1 MGNQATSY
9 RNLGEEK
16 NMTKILL
23 TGFVPF
29 LAYKINPTMQIVEN
43 LHGEVMDDFEIV
55 GRILSVDFQQSAQ
68 QLKQYIAEIQPQI
81 IISLGLA
88 GGRFKITP
96 ERIAINIKDG
106 EADNNG
112 YTPTDESIYDGGED
126 AYITNLPIRN
136 MVNRLGNEGYPA
148 EISNT
153 AGTYLCNNVMYEG
166 LVYAKQHKGVRAGF
180 IHIPASFDLAIQHG
194 KIPGWNIQDLITSI
208 RLCIEETIRAT
219 ND

>member
-1 MGNQATSY
+1 
-9 RNLGEEK
+9 
-16 NMTKILL
+16 MTKILL

-29 LAYKINPTMQIVEN
+29 LEYKINPTMQIVEN
-43 LHGEVMDDFEIV
+43 LHGEMMDGYEII

-68 QLKQYIAEIQPQI
+68 QLKQYIAEIKPEI

-136 MVNRLGNEGYPA
+136 MVNRLCKEGYPA

-153 AGTYLCNNVMYEG
+153 AGTYLCNNIMYEG

-194 KIPGWNIQDLITSI
+194 KIPGWNMQDLTTSI
-208 RLCIEETIRAT
+208 RLCIEETIRAA

>member
-1 MGNQATSY
+1 
-9 RNLGEEK
+9 
-16 NMTKILL
+16 MTKILL

-29 LAYKINPTMQIVEN
+29 LDYKINPTMQIVEN
-43 LHGEVMDDFEIV
+43 LNGEMVDGYEIV

-68 QLKQYIAEIQPQI
+68 QLKQYIAETKPQI

-106 EADNNG
+106 EEDNNG
-112 YTPTDESIYDGGED
+112 YIPVDESIYDGGVD

-136 MVNRLGNEGYPA
+136 MVNRLCEEGYPA

-153 AGTYLCNNVMYEG
+153 AGTYLCNNIMYEG
-166 LVYAKQHKGVRAGF
+166 LVYAKQHKGIRAGF

-194 KIPGWNIQDLITSI
+194 KIPGWNIKDLITSI

>member
-1 MGNQATSY
+1 
-9 RNLGEEK
+9 
-16 NMTKILL
+16 MTKILL

>member
-1 MGNQATSY
+1 
-9 RNLGEEK
+9 
-16 NMTKILL
+16 MTKILL

-29 LAYKINPTMQIVEN
+29 LEYKINPTMQIVEN
-43 LHGEVMDDFEIV
+43 LHGEVMDGYEIV

-106 EADNNG
+106 EVDNNG
-112 YTPTDESIYDGGED
+112 YTPADESIYDGGED

-136 MVNRLGNEGYPA
+136 MVNRLGKEGYPA

-153 AGTYLCNNVMYEG
+153 AGTYLCNNIMYEG

-208 RLCIEETIRAT
+208 RLCIEETIRTT
-219 ND
+219 NV